1 MLRRYSTLLIAFAI
15 AGCASTSTSSSETA
29 TTPAPRRD
37 TNVIT
42 ADELAKSSASD
53 LYAAIQSLR
62 PSFLQTRGMTS
73 PGIGTAP
80 EVLNVYIDGIKA
92 GDVSILHSLRAYDVK
107 EVRKLSASDATQK
120 YGTGHTMGAIVVT
133 RK

>member
-1 MLRRYSTLLIAFAI
+1 MLRRYSVLLIAAAI
-15 AGCASTSTSSSETA
+15 AGCASSSTTSEST
-29 TTPAPRRD
+29 TTPTPRRD

-53 LYAAIQSLR
+53 LYAAVQSLR

-92 GDVSILHSLRAYDVK
+92 GDVNILHSLRAYDVK